1 MITLILIQLNLIAM
15 SALIF
20 TSYKLVHAHKYY
32 KFKDSP
38 ANDLQVKDLPSVSV
52 CLPAR
57 NETGSMTEC
66 LESVLASDYPK
77 IEIIVLDDESSDNT
91 SNLIKAFAHSGVR
104 FVQGSPLP
112 DGWLGKNYA
121 LHTLMEEAS
130 GQYIL
135 FMDVDTRLSVSTIS
149 KLVDHA
155 VATGHGMVSVIPQRY
170 DTYRPSAWLGT
181 LRFFWEIVL
190 GSARRPGSSAALW
203 MVKRRALGEL
213 QGFAP
218 LHDQVQPEA
227 YIARDFASKDSYSL
241 VVSNES
247 LGVSFAKKWSSQV
260 ESSRRMLLPTFYNS
274 TASAFVGGGII
285 LSIILSQAAWVVLAI
300 EGNWPLFAVEF
311 LLGIMLAGVAIGYFR
326 LSWKSRWIVG
336 VIFAPIVAWQELLL
350 LVSSAVGYK
359 TGTITWKGRPIKRP
373 TKKSMVD
380 I

>member
-1 MITLILIQLNLIAM
+1 
-15 SALIF
+15 
-20 TSYKLVHAHKYY
+20 
-32 KFKDSP
+32 
-38 ANDLQVKDLPSVSV
+38 
-52 CLPAR
+52 
-57 NETGSMTEC
+57 
-66 LESVLASDYPK
+66 
-77 IEIIVLDDESSDNT
+77 
-91 SNLIKAFAHSGVR
+91 
-104 FVQGSPLP
+104 
-112 DGWLGKNYA
+112 
-121 LHTLMEEAS
+121 
-130 GQYIL
+130 
-135 FMDVDTRLSVSTIS
+135 
-149 KLVDHA
+149 
-155 VATGHGMVSVIPQRY
+155 
-170 DTYRPSAWLGT
+170 
-181 LRFFWEIVL
+181 
-190 GSARRPGSSAALW
+190 

-326 LSWKSRWIVG
+326 LAWKSRWIVG